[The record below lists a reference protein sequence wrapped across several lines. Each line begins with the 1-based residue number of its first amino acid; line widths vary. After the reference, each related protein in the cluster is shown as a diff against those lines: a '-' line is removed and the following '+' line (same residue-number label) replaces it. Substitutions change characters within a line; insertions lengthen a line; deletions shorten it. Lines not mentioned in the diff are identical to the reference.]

1 MFAAAMRPWYLP
13 TYVSGQM
20 PVTSPIAHTPSAAR
34 IRPSTGMPPRPGST
48 PTVARPRP
56 AGRARRAG
64 ARGGRRGGRAHPVA
78 AQHGAV
84 LEREDVLAVL
94 ARGAG
99 RVAPAVE
106 PDAIGA

>member
-56 AGRARRAG
+56 AGRAGRPAAAG
-64 ARGGRRGGRAHPVA
+64 APPAGAGWEDDPRAAPHGPVLA
-78 AQHGAV
+78 
-84 LEREDVLAVL
+84 REDVPAVP
-94 ARGAG
+94 AGGAG

-106 PDAIGA
+106 L